1 MKKINLIKTLKVAIG
16 SMLAIIIAQ
25 SLNVAYST
33 SAGVIALLSIQNT
46 KKETIYV
53 ALKRGASFFL
63 AIFIAIITFSLL
75 GYSPISF
82 GVFLLFFV
90 AISYKLELGDG
101 ISINAVLMTHLLVEK
116 SISFSWIINEAGLF
130 IIGSSIGIVLN
141 LYMPSSKAA
150 VVEFQRKVEE
160 KSRRILENISRKI
173 NGEKIQEEEDIKQLF
188 KILKTAKKKAYENMN
203 NTFAGDTQYYIDY
216 IDMRKSQT
224 KILKKIYG
232 NLELLTMVPNQGKRV
247 SEFILR
253 ISETYHEN
261 NNGKK
266 LLKQL
271 NELKIYMKNEPL
283 PKDRDEF
290 ENRAILFVVLSDLE
304 RFLELKVEFSK

>member
-173 NGEKIQEEEDIKQLF
+173 SGEKIQEEEDIKQLF